1 MEMHEPTGAMPG
13 GPSKASRFKA
23 WLATALQKLK
33 EFSKECV
40 RVVHVTKK
48 PDKQEFTTIIKIS
61 GIGILVIGFIGFL
74 LHAAKEL
81 LF

>member
-1 MEMHEPTGAMPG
+1 MELHEPSGAMPG
-13 GPSKASRFKA
+13 GPGKTARLKA
-23 WLATALQKLK
+23 WLQNAWQKLR
-33 EFSKECV
+33 EFTKECV
-40 RVVHVTKK
+40 RVVRITKK
-48 PDKQEFTTIIKIS
+48 PDKQEYTTIIKIS